1 MLCINNFQ
9 VKINY
14 ASFCFLSFLFTCLHS
29 LTYTLGRVIRGVNAY
44 IVIETVKGFM
54 KTRRIFGRS
63 TSYLVRYCLKVQS
76 ALYIHGF
83 HMCEFS
89 QPLIKNIWEKNGWLH
104 LCWTCADFF
113 SCHYSVTQYSYS
125 HSIYIL
131 LGMIS
136 NLEVI

>member
-1 MLCINNFQ
+1 MYLNKFNGLQNRSVHKNFCRIRFDDEDLIFIFTLISDQLQMLCINNIQ
-9 VKINY
+9 IKINY

-44 IVIETVKGFM
+44 IVIETIKGFM

-83 HMCEFS
+83 HMCEFN
-89 QPLIKNIWEKNGWLH
+89 QPLIKNI
-104 LCWTCADFF
+104 
-113 SCHYSVTQYSYS
+113 
-125 HSIYIL
+125 
-131 LGMIS
+131 
-136 NLEVI
+136 